1 MHSRTNWPFVALLA
15 LLSATP
21 AQAQTPADGA
31 VNKQVREG
39 FWLEMDVG
47 YAAFGCEGCGPRSN
61 EVGLGFS
68 IGGAVGDKWLIG
80 LLSSGSVSNLGKDSE
95 ERDAGVMGLGA
106 HYYPTPFSGF
116 HWRGIVGVSYVSH
129 GSGDPEYGSIGGFLG
144 VGYDTPRT
152 GSFGFTP
159 YAGVVAGSIDGE
171 TFNSLQIG
179 VGLSWH

>member
-15 LLSATP
+15 LLGATP
-21 AQAQTPADGA
+21 VQAQTPADGA

-80 LLSSGSVSNLGKDSE
+80 LLSSGSVSNFDMRAPST
-95 ERDAGVMGLGA
+95 RRARYPRFPNSFRPGLDNV
-106 HYYPTPFSGF
+106 T
-116 HWRGIVGVSYVSH
+116 GISRRS
-129 GSGDPEYGSIGGFLG
+129 
-144 VGYDTPRT
+144 
-152 GSFGFTP
+152 
-159 YAGVVAGSIDGE
+159 
-171 TFNSLQIG
+171 
-179 VGLSWH
+179 